1 MCVEIGPA
9 PRERIACE
17 HDRVV
22 VVAPA
27 GREEGVDRVG
37 EGVRVHRGLGD
48 RSGRDEETQADSETP
63 AHAGD
68 QSTPGRTTHD
78 RPFHVDR
85 GRVSA
90 TMPRSPAGDA
100 LVRRWHYERNEM
112 PELWIGFIVIILACM
127 AFDLV
132 VIHKKDKPPN
142 LNEAMKWT
150 AFWVAIGVAFSGA
163 IYWIYE
169 TGFDGQQ
176 LEIRP
181 GVFIDGAGEK
191 AAILY
196 LTGYL
201 LEQSLSV
208 DNLFVMAMVF
218 SNFAVPREHQHRVL
232 FWGIL
237 GAIVMRAIMI
247 IVGISLVQKFAWL
260 FYVFGAYLIYA
271 GAKLF
276 KDEDDDTKPEEQS
289 FLERMVRK
297 VLPISENLEGESFVT
312 RVGGK
317 FSFTPL
323 VLCLLAI
330 EGADVVFALDS
341 IPAVLGVSVDKLIVY
356 TSNIFAVL
364 GLRSMYSVLV
374 EAMERFKHL
383 KTSVAIILI
392 FVGVKL
398 AIHNHV
404 HIHEAISLGII
415 GTCLAVG
422 VVRSWNIGKAEEYRL
437 SQLPPEEP
445 K

>member
-1 MCVEIGPA
+1 
-9 PRERIACE
+9 
-17 HDRVV
+17 
-22 VVAPA
+22 
-27 GREEGVDRVG
+27 
-37 EGVRVHRGLGD
+37 
-48 RSGRDEETQADSETP
+48 
-63 AHAGD
+63 
-68 QSTPGRTTHD
+68 
-78 RPFHVDR
+78 
-85 GRVSA
+85 
-90 TMPRSPAGDA
+90 
-100 LVRRWHYERNEM
+100 M
-112 PELWIGFIVIILACM
+112 PELWVGFIVIILACM

-142 LNEAMKWT
+142 LNEAIKWT
-150 AFWVAIGVAFSGA
+150 SFWVAIGIAFSGV

-181 GVFIDGAGEK
+181 GVFISHAGEK

-237 GAIVMRAIMI
+237 GAIVMRAVMI
-247 IVGISLVQKFAWL
+247 IVGISLVQKFTWL

-276 KDEDDDTKPEEQS
+276 KDDDDDSEPEAQGVA
-289 FLERMVRK
+289 ERVVRK
-297 VLPISENLEGESFVT
+297 ILPISDKLEGEAFTT
-312 RVGGK
+312 RVNGK
-317 FSFTPL
+317 FFFTPL
-323 VLCLLAI
+323 ILCLLAI

-398 AIHNHV
+398 AIHNHFHV
-404 HIHEAISLGII
+404 HEAISLGII

-422 VVRSWNIGKAEEYRL
+422 VVRSWNIGKAEELRL
-437 SQLPPEEP
+437 SQLPPPDPNEP
-445 K
+445 PR